1 MFRHPR
7 QRTFTIFASHILVAA
22 RVTAVE
28 GIGMERN
35 LTGEPDMDKE
45 SGIRPN
51 FSDLAR
57 RYGVDRHTVARRW
70 NGGGATPPDGRSGR
84 DSGSGRYR
92 DETGKKVV
100 HHVWEVFYDDTSH
113 CALARLGQIMRMAL
127 ITICIGLR

>member
-1 MFRHPR
+1 M
-7 QRTFTIFASHILVAA
+7 AA

-35 LTGEPDMDKE
+35 LTGELNMDKE
-45 SGIRPN
+45 SGIKPN

-84 DSGSGRYR
+84 GSGFDRCR
-92 DETGKKVV
+92 DEAGEKVLL
-100 HHVWEVFYDDTSH
+100 FT
-113 CALARLGQIMRMAL
+113 
-127 ITICIGLR
+127 